1 MTGLPV
7 PITVHWLLIT
17 DHRHE
22 TMNYIDLHCHTTASD
37 GLLSPTRL
45 VESAAEVSLQTIA
58 VTDHDS
64 TEGLAEAIE
73 AGARLGIEI
82 IPGVEL
88 SCDVPAGEL
97 HMLGYFMD
105 YHAPGFQAELQRL
118 REGRIGRAEGMARRL
133 TDLGYPVSFE
143 RIQELAG
150 DGAIGRPH
158 VAQALIE
165 AGHVRSKAEAFDR
178 FIGRTGPA
186 YVERAK
192 LSPVEAC
199 QLIRSVGGLPVFAH
213 PLIVLMSGRAL
224 EPLPVDES
232 LPDLVAAGLAGLE
245 VYYPYYT
252 PVHIDR
258 LLALAR
264 RYNLLTTGGSDF
276 HGAGSAGAPLGS
288 IYVPRKCLTALQ
300 DARRVNNDQ

>member
-1 MTGLPV
+1 
-7 PITVHWLLIT
+7 
-17 DHRHE
+17 
-22 TMNYIDLHCHTTASD
+22 MNYIDLHSHTTASD
-37 GLLSPTRL
+37 GLLTPTQL
-45 VESAAEVSLQTIA
+45 VELAAETGLRTIA

-64 TEGLAEAIE
+64 TEGLAEALA
-73 AGARLGIEI
+73 AGERLGVEI

-97 HMLGYFMD
+97 HMLGYFPR
-105 YHAPGFQAELQRL
+105 YQEPGFQAELARL
-118 REGRIGRAEGMARRL
+118 REGRVGRAEGMARRL
-133 TDLGYPVSFE
+133 TELGYPVSFE

-165 AGHVRSKAEAFDR
+165 AGHVGSKAEAFDR
-178 FIGRTGPA
+178 FIGRNGPA

-192 LSPVEAC
+192 LSPTEAC
-199 QLIRSVGGLPVFAH
+199 QVIRSAGGLPVFAH

-232 LPDLVAAGLAGLE
+232 LPELVEAGLAGLE
-245 VYYPYYT
+245 VYYPHYMS
-252 PVHIDR
+252 VHVDR

-264 RYNLLTTGGSDF
+264 RYGLLTTGGSDF

-288 IYVPRKCLTALQ
+288 IYVPPKCLTALQ
-300 DARRVNNDQ
+300 AARHP

>member
-1 MTGLPV
+1 
-7 PITVHWLLIT
+7 
-17 DHRHE
+17 
-22 TMNYIDLHCHTTASD
+22 MNYIDLHCHTTASD
-37 GLLSPTRL
+37 GLLSPTQL
-45 VESAAEVSLQTIA
+45 VESAAEVGLHTIA

-64 TEGLAEAIE
+64 TEGLAEALV
-73 AGARLGIEI
+73 AGQRLGVEI
-82 IPGVEL
+82 VPGVEL

-97 HMLGYFMD
+97 HMLGY
-105 YHAPGFQAELQRL
+105 YLNYEAPRFQAELLRL
-118 REGRIGRAEGMARRL
+118 REGREGRAEGMAQRL
-133 TDLGYPVSFE
+133 TDLGYPVSFR

-165 AGHVRSKAEAFDR
+165 AGHVRTKAEAFDR

-199 QLIRSVGGLPVFAH
+199 QVIRSVGGLPVFAH

-224 EPLPVDES
+224 EPLPVDKS
-232 LPDLVAAGLAGLE
+232 LPELVEAGLAGLE

-258 LLALAR
+258 LLALSR

-288 IYVPRKCLTALQ
+288 IFVPRKCLTALQ
-300 DARRVNNDQ
+300 DARAA

>member
-1 MTGLPV
+1 
-7 PITVHWLLIT
+7 
-17 DHRHE
+17 
-22 TMNYIDLHCHTTASD
+22 MNTIDLHCHTTASD
-37 GLLSPTRL
+37 GLLSPAQL
-45 VESAAEVSLQTIA
+45 VAAAAEMALQAIA

-64 TEGLAEAIE
+64 TEGLAGALE
-73 AGARLGIEI
+73 AGDRLGVEI

-97 HMLGYFMD
+97 HMLGYFPR
-105 YHAPGFQAELQRL
+105 YEEQRFQAELARL
-118 REGRIGRAEGMARRL
+118 RAGRIGRAEGMARRL
-133 TDLGYPVSFE
+133 TELGYPVSFE

-165 AGHVRSKAEAFDR
+165 AGHVGSKAEAFDR
-178 FIGRTGPA
+178 FIGRNGPA

-199 QLIRSVGGLPVFAH
+199 QLIRSAGGLPVFAH

-232 LPDLVAAGLAGLE
+232 LPELVEAGLAGLE
-245 VYYPYYT
+245 VYYPHYT

-264 RYNLLTTGGSDF
+264 RYDLLVTGGSDF

-288 IYVPRKCLTALQ
+288 IYVPRKCLAALK
-300 DARRVNNDQ
+300 DARPDSDER

>member
-1 MTGLPV
+1 
-7 PITVHWLLIT
+7 
-17 DHRHE
+17 
-22 TMNYIDLHCHTTASD
+22 MNYIDLHCHTTASD
-37 GLLSPTRL
+37 GLLTPAQL
-45 VESAAEVSLQTIA
+45 VESAAAVGLQTIA
-58 VTDHDS
+58 VSDHDS
-64 TEGLAEAIE
+64 TEGLAEALATAE
-73 AGARLGIEI
+73 RLGVEI

-97 HMLGYFMD
+97 HMLGYFPQYRD
-105 YHAPGFQAELQRL
+105 PHFQAELLRL
-118 REGRIGRAEGMARRL
+118 RDGRVGRAEGMARRL

-165 AGHVRSKAEAFDR
+165 AGHVGSKAEAFDR
-178 FIGRTGPA
+178 FIGRNGPA

-199 QLIRSVGGLPVFAH
+199 QLIRRVGGLPVFAH

-232 LPDLVAAGLAGLE
+232 LPELVAAGLAGLE
-245 VYYPYYT
+245 VYYPHYM

-264 RYNLLTTGGSDF
+264 RYNLLVTGGSDF

-288 IYVPRKCLTALQ
+288 IFVPRKCLTALK
-300 DARRVNNDQ
+300 DARSVGSEQ